1 MLNFYQIIK
10 DSTAYKTVKAEYE
23 RGTLSHAYFLLIP
36 DKKYI
41 KEYLKVFSKLVLGAK
56 DGDRIS
62 SMIDN
67 GAYSDL
73 ITYPKNKDTIVVDD
87 IKALIEESYY
97 KPTEN
102 KIKLFVIENAQ
113 NMNVPAQNKLL
124 KTLEEPPKN
133 VVILLGATSDFSL
146 LQTVKSRVKKLELPP
161 LSEEVLFKALKDDY
175 ADKNLSLAI
184 SLSDK
189 TLGSTVDILENE
201 NVSSAIKLANDIIE
215 NMQSS
220 AQVLDF
226 SNKTTALKIKL
237 KDFLPVLSWAY
248 SSALNTGEKTGV
260 YPNGYKTAS
269 ILNALEK
276 ITEVQKRLTFNAGE
290 QALIEWL
297 YLQILEGRFKWQ
309 KL

>member
-1 MLNFYQIIK
+1 MLNFYEIIK

-23 RGTLSHAYFLLIP
+23 RGALSHAYLLLIP

-41 KEYLKVFSKLVLGAK
+41 KEYLKVFSKLILGAK
-56 DGDRIS
+56 DGDRVS
-62 SMIDN
+62 SLIDN

-73 ITYPKNKDTIVVDD
+73 ITYPKNKDAIVVED

-146 LQTVKSRVKKLELPP
+146 LQTVKSRVKKLELSP
-161 LSEEVLFKALKDDY
+161 LSEEVLFKALKNDY
-175 ADKNLSLAI
+175 ADKNLNLAI

-189 TLGSTVDILENE
+189 TLGSVVDILENE
-201 NVSSAIKLANDIIE
+201 NISSAIKLANDIIE

-220 AQVLDF
+220 TQVLDF

-248 SSALNTGEKTGV
+248 SSVLNTGEKTGE

-269 ILNALEK
+269 VICALEK